1 MRAPGAQVPTGPG
14 RQRRHLR
21 PPCPGLS
28 PLICAEGRVTVVSTI
43 LPSRS
48 RGTWAQGRP
57 RLVICVRF
65 SAADGDRV
73 PASRGIGGR
82 MDTPHPAAW
91 NNAGHGHACC
101 HSHRATGDKEAALC
115 GTGAEAQS
123 PRKAPHCSLHGLL
136 SLVPAPEGRVVT
148 CQVSSSEE
156 GTVAREAHSDTAGQ
170 QWSRPEASTQTC
182 KFRAEPQAH
191 RWQRGEF

>member
-1 MRAPGAQVPTGPG
+1 MPGPQSAHLCRGQGDGGKHHTTQQEPRHLGAGEAPLGYLCPILGRRWGPSPCLPRHWGQDGYTTSRCVEQCRARACLLSLSPCYWG
-14 RQRRHLR
+14 QRR
-21 PPCPGLS
+21 
-28 PLICAEGRVTVVSTI
+28 
-43 LPSRS
+43 
-48 RGTWAQGRP
+48 
-57 RLVICVRF
+57 
-65 SAADGDRV
+65 
-73 PASRGIGGR
+73 
-82 MDTPHPAAW
+82 
-91 NNAGHGHACC
+91 
-101 HSHRATGDKEAALC
+101 ALC
-115 GTGAEAQS
+115 GTGGEARS

-156 GTVAREAHSDTAGQ
+156 GTVAREAHSHTAGQ